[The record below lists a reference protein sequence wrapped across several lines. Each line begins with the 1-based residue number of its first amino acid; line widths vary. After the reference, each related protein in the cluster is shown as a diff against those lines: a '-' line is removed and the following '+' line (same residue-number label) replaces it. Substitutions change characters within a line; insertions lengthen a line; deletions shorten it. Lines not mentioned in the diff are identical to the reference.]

1 VFINVF
7 LGEKTH
13 APRKAKSPG
22 NPLDVDHHAGG
33 ESNWS
38 GESSESIFALEQA
51 GWNKS
56 AELVSTD
63 FTHELNNLLTVI
75 LGHTEFLLMHK
86 ESPEIFCLRVEEIRN
101 AAARGVWLTHL
112 AIASLSVK

>member
-13 APRKAKSPG
+13 VPGKAKSSR
-22 NPLDVDHHAGG
+22 NPLEVDRQAAG
-33 ESNWS
+33 ESDWS
-38 GESSESIFALEQA
+38 VESSESIFALERA
-51 GWNKS
+51 GWIKS
-56 AELVSTD
+56 GGSLSTD
-63 FTHELNNLLTVI
+63 FIHELNNLLTVI

-86 ESPEIFCLRVEEIRN
+86 ESPEIFCLRLEEIRN